1 MTFILFATALG
12 LSACAAFY
20 SILGL
25 IAIFPSAV
33 ISILIM
39 GTLLEISKLVVASW
53 LYRSWKEIPILM
65 KSYFTIALVIL
76 MMLTSMGI
84 FGALSKAHLDQ
95 TIPTGDIVAKVS
107 LFDEKIKTEKDNID
121 IARKQIK
128 QLDTQVEQIIGRSA
142 DSQGVERSLQI
153 RRGQQKERSILLADI
168 GLAQTK
174 IAKLNEE
181 RAPAAAAAR
190 KVEAEVG
197 PIKYIAA
204 LIYDNAAGD
213 EVLEKAVRWV
223 IIMIV
228 LVFDPLAVLLLVA
241 ANWQLQRKQK
251 ISIESTTD
259 SALNLSLSDT
269 VSQSEQINLTEIKK
283 QSETKSSDRV
293 ENSND
298 EELNITID
306 DTKDWEPILY
316 NRQENINNTLP
327 KKTIAF
333 LNNARSVLSS
343 IGVKTIEKEIE
354 DLQKK

>member
-39 GTLLEISKLVVASW
+39 GTLLEVSKLVVASW

-65 KSYFTIALVIL
+65 KSYFTVALVIL

-95 TIPTGDIVAKVS
+95 AIPTGDIVAKVS

-121 IARKQIK
+121 VARKQIK
-128 QLDTQVEQIIGRSA
+128 QLDAQVDQIIGRSA

-153 RRGQQKERSILLADI
+153 RRGQQKERNTLLTEI
-168 GLAQTK
+168 SLAQTR

-204 LIYDNAAGD
+204 LIYADAASE

-241 ANWQLQRKQK
+241 ANWQLHRRQK
-251 ISIESTTD
+251 ISVESTID
-259 SALNLSLSDT
+259 SSLNLSLSDI

-283 QSETKSSDRV
+283 QSETKYSDRV
-293 ENSND
+293 ETSND

-327 KKTIAF
+327 KKTTTF

-343 IGVKTIEKEIE
+343 IGVKNY
-354 DLQKK
+354 